1 VTQVPG
7 TEVPGTP
14 AYDSY
19 LAGKLEDVALDE
31 IETARALRAI
41 DGLPTPA

>member
-1 VTQVPG
+1 MA
-7 TEVPGTP
+7 
-14 AYDSY
+14 AYDNF

-31 IETARALRAI
+31 DEIARALRAI